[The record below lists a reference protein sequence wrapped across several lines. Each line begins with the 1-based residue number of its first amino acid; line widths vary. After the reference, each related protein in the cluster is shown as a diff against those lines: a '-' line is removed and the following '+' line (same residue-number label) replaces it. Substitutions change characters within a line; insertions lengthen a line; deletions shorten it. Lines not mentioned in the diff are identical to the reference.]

1 MNTRNLY
8 DYTIS
13 EKTLINNP
21 VFSHRQICVY
31 QKSYMTFERLYT
43 CFRTLSELFP
53 YSHPRACFYYCYSH
67 PRVQRVLD
75 ILRFPGQ
82 ASSPSVIADL
92 IFLTVIP
99 RLNRGIQ
106 EIPGSR
112 YACPRMTEEKI
123 ILSLPDLIRQ
133 STNTRHL
140 LTICTQKATRFDKV
154 SCRSRCCGQAG
165 YSLSCSAFVFP
176 YSHIRACPGHP
187 SIGVTLSV

>member
-75 ILRFPGQ
+75 IHRFPGQ

-112 YACPRMTEEKI
+112 YACPRMTEEKYCHSCTLL
-123 ILSLPDLIRQ
+123 LSSVIPVLG
-133 STNTRHL
+133 TG
-140 LTICTQKATRFDKV
+140 ICKGDARVKPEHDVFLYVMSGSSPNMTKKNKAGHDK
-154 SCRSRCCGQAG
+154 
-165 YSLSCSAFVFP
+165 
-176 YSHIRACPGHP
+176 
-187 SIGVTLSV
+187 

>member
-1 MNTRNLY
+1 MNTHNLY

-31 QKSYMTFERLYT
+31 QRSYMTFERLYT

-75 ILRFPGQ
+75 IHRFPGQ

-154 SCRSRCCGQAG
+154 SRRSRCCGQAG
-165 YSLSCSAFVFP
+165 YSLSFPCLTRESKRDIRVTRSA
-176 YSHIRACPGHP
+176 
-187 SIGVTLSV
+187 

>member
-75 ILRFPGQ
+75 IHRFPGQ

-154 SCRSRCCGQAG
+154 SRRSRCCGQAG
-165 YSLSCSAFVFP
+165 YSLSFPCFYSFLSCSALP
-176 YSHIRACPGHP
+176 RTSNR
-187 SIGVTLSV
+187 SVTLSV

>member
-1 MNTRNLY
+1 
-8 DYTIS
+8 
-13 EKTLINNP
+13 
-21 VFSHRQICVY
+21 
-31 QKSYMTFERLYT
+31 MTFERLYT

-75 ILRFPGQ
+75 IHRFPGQ

-112 YACPRMTEEKI
+112 YACPRMTEEKYCHSCTLL
-123 ILSLPDLIRQ
+123 LSSVIPVLGTGIQKEMFGSRPNMTVRKKAEHDREKKAPQPRGLDLV
-133 STNTRHL
+133 
-140 LTICTQKATRFDKV
+140 AFE
-154 SCRSRCCGQAG
+154 
-165 YSLSCSAFVFP
+165 LSSQFTDF
-176 YSHIRACPGHP
+176 
-187 SIGVTLSV
+187 

>member
-75 ILRFPGQ
+75 IHRFPGQ

-123 ILSLPDLIRQ
+123 IHAGSNAFQQMFAPLPMLRSSWPQLVMFGLCFSLQSYSGLSRT
-133 STNTRHL
+133 SKHRRHAERVTR
-140 LTICTQKATRFDKV
+140 V
-154 SCRSRCCGQAG
+154 SKK
-165 YSLSCSAFVFP
+165 
-176 YSHIRACPGHP
+176 
-187 SIGVTLSV
+187 

>member
-75 ILRFPGQ
+75 IHRFPGQ

-123 ILSLPDLIRQ
+123 IP
-133 STNTRHL
+133 
-140 LTICTQKATRFDKV
+140 
-154 SCRSRCCGQAG
+154 
-165 YSLSCSAFVFP
+165 SLSALSQQSRDPRVALCL
-176 YSHIRACPGHP
+176 PGDDLEGKKLNITKE
-187 SIGVTLSV
+187 SSRNGSFL

>member
-75 ILRFPGQ
+75 IHRFPGQ
-82 ASSPSVIADL
+82 TSSPSVIADL

-154 SCRSRCCGQAG
+154 SRRSRCCGQAG
-165 YSLSCSAFVFP
+165 YSLSFPCFYSFLSCSALP
-176 YSHIRACPGHP
+176 RTSNR
-187 SIGVTLSV
+187 SVTLSV

>member
-1 MNTRNLY
+1 MNTHNLY

-31 QKSYMTFERLYT
+31 QRSYMTFERLYT

-75 ILRFPGQ
+75 IHRFPGQ

-154 SCRSRCCGQAG
+154 SRRSRCCGQAG
-165 YSLSCSAFVFP
+165 YSLSFPCFYSFLSCSALP
-176 YSHIRACPGHP
+176 RTSNR
-187 SIGVTLSV
+187 SVTLSV